1 MRILKSVNMCT
12 NEGEKTIKKSQSKFL
27 ERAAK
32 IALKSNMYR
41 QHGAVIVV
49 GDQIVA
55 EGYNHDYI
63 RLCHKYSIHA
73 EVDAINK
80 ARKSRIDLT
89 EADLYVVRIGRKSM
103 DYPLRYSKPCES
115 CAEYIKKVGLRRVYY
130 SMDEIQL

>member
-1 MRILKSVNMCT
+1 MCLGVEPEQT
-12 NEGEKTIKKSQSKFL
+12 VKKSQSKFL

-41 QHGAVIVV
+41 QHGAVIVI

-73 EVDAINK
+73 EVHAINK
-80 ARKSRIDLT
+80 ARKLRMDLT
-89 EADLYVVRIGRKSM
+89 EADLYVVRIGKQSM
-103 DYPLRYSKPCES
+103 DYPLRYSRPCES
-115 CAEYIKKVGLRRVYY
+115 CAEYIKKVGIKRVYY
-130 SMDEIQL
+130 SLNEM

>member
-1 MRILKSVNMCT
+1 MCVYSEPEQIT
-12 NEGEKTIKKSQSKFL
+12 KKSQCKFL

-32 IALKSNMYR
+32 IARKSNMYR

-55 EGYNHDYI
+55 EGYNYDYI

-73 EVDAINK
+73 EVHVINK

-89 EADLYVVRIGRKSM
+89 EADLYVVRIGRPSM

-115 CAEYIKKVGLRRVYY
+115 CTEYIKKMGIRKVYY
-130 SMDEIQL
+130 SLDEM

>member
-1 MRILKSVNMCT
+1 MTTSSVT
-12 NEGEKTIKKSQSKFL
+12 LTEEPEKPTKTQYKFL
-27 ERAAK
+27 DRAAK

-55 EGYNHDYI
+55 EGYNYDYI

-80 ARKSRIDLT
+80 ARKCRIDLT
-89 EADLYVVRIGRKSM
+89 DADLYVVRIGKKSM
-103 DYPLRYSKPCES
+103 DYPLRYSKPCDS
-115 CAEYIKKVGLRRVYY
+115 CAEYIKKMGIRNVYY
-130 SMDEIQL
+130 SINE